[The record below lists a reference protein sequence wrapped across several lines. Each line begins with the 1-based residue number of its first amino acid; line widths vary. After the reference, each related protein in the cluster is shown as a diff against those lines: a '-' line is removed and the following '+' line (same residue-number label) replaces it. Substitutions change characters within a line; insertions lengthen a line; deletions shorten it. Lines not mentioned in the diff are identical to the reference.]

1 MLIVFSGTQSVGKTT
16 LQCDLEKVRP
26 DYVCRQEPIRLL
38 ARARGVAPPEV
49 PTMEA
54 EQRLIEFGAAM
65 VHAEPPGAR
74 VLFDR
79 GPLDAFAHAVFSMER
94 GGDVTPA
101 FLASMRPK
109 VYDAL
114 RRCDVAV
121 YVPIEEHVV
130 NVDDGFRYL
139 DEAGRRRV
147 DAILRC
153 ELSRAPIPVATV
165 RGTRLER
172 VEHVQRLM

>member
-1 MLIVFSGTQSVGKTT
+1 
-16 LQCDLEKVRP
+16 
-26 DYVCRQEPIRLL
+26 
-38 ARARGVAPPEV
+38 
-49 PTMEA
+49 MEA

-65 VHAEPPGAR
+65 MHAEPPGAC

-79 GPLDAFAHAVFSMER
+79 GPLDAYAHAIFSMEQ

-101 FLASMRPK
+101 FLATMRPS
-109 VYDAL
+109 VHEAL
-114 RRCDVAV
+114 RCCDVVV
-121 YVPIEEHVV
+121 YVPIEDHVV

-147 DAILRC
+147 DSILRC
-153 ELSRAPIPVATV
+153 ELDRSPIPVATV

-172 VEHVQRLM
+172 VEQVQRLM